1 MIKLQQKKQFIAPQE
16 LDRGKLF
23 QRYVFFTQFS
33 QRIFIKLVQM
43 VTTHILMFSF
53 KLLC

>member
-23 QRYVFFTQFS
+23 QHYVFFTQFFAKDIHKIS
-33 QRIFIKLVQM
+33 TNGHHSYTYV
-43 VTTHILMFSF
+43 
-53 KLLC
+53 LL